1 MNNKPNTSGS
11 GKKFYIS
18 LFCAAAL
25 MIVMGVIGMQ
35 VSKNRENSGED
46 FAGTENQNQ
55 GQELASNDS
64 QTDNADENKLSVIQI
79 TPDTDLTKKEDNSD
93 NISLSQGTELED
105 FSRSP
110 SDDDT
115 NTVNAENEDTKAVF
129 SNESESLKEKKKKEK
144 NKNIKNDKKEENK
157 KEENAAEET
166 FGVANLVFPEADG
179 LLWPI
184 TGDILLNYS
193 MDKGVYFKTLGQYK
207 CNPALLIKGSEGD
220 EILSSCN
227 GTVQSIKEDAETGL
241 TITMSAGDSAAGK
254 HYEIVYG
261 QLDNLKV
268 AEGEMVSA
276 GQVLGTLAKPTKYY
290 VSEGTHLYYKV
301 LMDGE
306 PTNPLLL
313 LQ

>member
-11 GKKFYIS
+11 GKKFYAS

-35 VSKNRENSGED
+35 VSKGGENSDGDLAKSGE
-46 FAGTENQNQ
+46 QNN
-55 GQELASNDS
+55 GQEMASNNSGSENTDVKSPSITEVPSTDS
-64 QTDNADENKLSVIQI
+64 Q
-79 TPDTDLTKKEDNSD
+79 KEADNSASD
-93 NISLSQGTELED
+93 NFQLSQGTELED
-105 FSRSP
+105 FSLSP
-110 SDDDT
+110 DEGGKEDAD
-115 NTVNAENEDTKAVF
+115 NENENTKAVF
-129 SNESESLKEKKKKEK
+129 SNESKPLKEQKKKEKKKEDKDEK
-144 NKNIKNDKKEENK
+144 TD
-157 KEENAAEET
+157 ENAAEET
-166 FGVANLVFPEADG
+166 FGVANLVFPEEDG

-207 CNPALLIKGSEGD
+207 CNPALLIQGSEGD
-220 EILSSCN
+220 EVLSSSN
-227 GTVQSIKEDAETGL
+227 GTVQSILEDAETGL
-241 TITMSAGDSAAGK
+241 TVTMSVGDSSAGN
-254 HYEIVYG
+254 HYEVVYG
-261 QLDNLKV
+261 QLDNLKI

-276 GQVLGTLAKPTKYY
+276 GQVIGTIAQPTKYY